1 MTAEQGAPMGWDNR
15 GGVEFSQHCLL
26 LAHRCATQGGSQ
38 SGQWLSSGGCGTS
51 PQK

>member
-1 MTAEQGAPMGWDNR
+1 MKAGDGALKAWDKR

-38 SGQWLSSGGCGTS
+38 SGQWLLSGGCDMS